1 VELSLFHG
9 RGGSIGR
16 GGGPT
21 HRAILAQA
29 PGSIDG
35 RLKLTEQGEVLA
47 AKFADPATA
56 ERELELVASSVLLA
70 STPRRDAAV
79 AAAAAAGR
87 ATMDEMA
94 EAALRAYR
102 GLVWD
107 DPAFEAWFRAVTPI
121 AELSTLRLG
130 SRPASRAGGGPGAE
144 ASSAPPGSAASSV
157 PAAAGSGGI
166 GDLRA
171 IPWVFAWTQSRIE
184 IPGWYGVGTA
194 LADQV
199 ARHGDEALAH
209 LATLYATW
217 PFLRALLDGAAA
229 SLSRVEPASI
239 RAHARLADGVPG
251 ADRIRDAVLAEHERS
266 VSLLLRVTARER
278 LLDDS
283 PDEQR
288 AADVRAPYLAPLSA
302 LQVRLLE
309 RLRTLAP
316 DDPEAARVHRIV
328 LTTVNGLA
336 AGLHTTG

>member
-1 VELSLFHG
+1 
-9 RGGSIGR
+9 
-16 GGGPT
+16 
-21 HRAILAQA
+21 
-29 PGSIDG
+29 
-35 RLKLTEQGEVLA
+35 
-47 AKFADPATA
+47 
-56 ERELELVASSVLLA
+56 
-70 STPRRDAAV
+70 
-79 AAAAAAGR
+79 
-87 ATMDEMA
+87 MA

-130 SRPASRAGGGPGAE
+130 SRPSSRAGGDPGA
-144 ASSAPPGSAASSV
+144 AAPSGPAPFAPSAPSAPSGSAASPV
-157 PAAAGSGGI
+157 PAPTGSGGI
-166 GDLRA
+166 GALRA